1 MLVNKKVFFR
11 HGAILTKEMLNVV
24 YDYPRD
30 FLCLK
35 YDKYSDGIIS
45 GLDFKILH
53 EDNSLVLTKGIVK
66 YKNELYFLLEDV
78 NLTKFFSQQNLEISR
93 KSRYLQLKMEVKDNK
108 ENIQEKLLML
118 VVLDNAFDERNIPLC
133 RFRWNGSEIK
143 IPKIN
148 YSDETIFDDFIDNQS
163 YLNVIDTPY
172 AYLKEATYHSML
184 FKAIGEYLNNKKNK
198 TILDYII
205 LIQIQNN
212 IVLSMET
219 IKSYIL
225 LSGKEK
231 AVLDNC
237 NRKDLFKLFVDCI
250 INNQNETV
258 NKNYEIKKNESKEEI
273 EYGGML

>member
-108 ENIQEKLLML
+108 ENVQEKLLML

-148 YSDETIFDDFIDNQS
+148 YSDETIFYDFIDNQS

-225 LSGKEK
+225 FSGKEK
-231 AVLDNC
+231 AVVDNC

>member
-45 GLDFKILH
+45 GLNFKILH

-108 ENIQEKLLML
+108 ENVQEKLLML

-148 YSDETIFDDFIDNQS
+148 YSDETIFYDFIDNQS

-225 LSGKEK
+225 FSGKEK

-250 INNQNETV
+250 INNQKETV

>member
-108 ENIQEKLLML
+108 ENVQEKLLML

-148 YSDETIFDDFIDNQS
+148 YLDETIFDDFIDNQS

-225 LSGKEK
+225 FSGKEK
-231 AVLDNC
+231 AVVDNC

>member
-93 KSRYLQLKMEVKDNK
+93 KSRYLQLKMEIKDNK
-108 ENIQEKLLML
+108 ENVQEKLLML

-148 YSDETIFDDFIDNQS
+148 YLDETIFDDFIDNQS

-225 LSGKEK
+225 FSGKEK
-231 AVLDNC
+231 AVVDNC

>member
-108 ENIQEKLLML
+108 KMY
-118 VVLDNAFDERNIPLC
+118 R
-133 RFRWNGSEIK
+133 
-143 IPKIN
+143 
-148 YSDETIFDDFIDNQS
+148 
-163 YLNVIDTPY
+163 
-172 AYLKEATYHSML
+172 
-184 FKAIGEYLNNKKNK
+184 
-198 TILDYII
+198 
-205 LIQIQNN
+205 
-212 IVLSMET
+212 
-219 IKSYIL
+219 
-225 LSGKEK
+225 
-231 AVLDNC
+231 
-237 NRKDLFKLFVDCI
+237 
-250 INNQNETV
+250 
-258 NKNYEIKKNESKEEI
+258 KNY
-273 EYGGML
+273 

>member
-108 ENIQEKLLML
+108 ENVQEKLLML

-148 YSDETIFDDFIDNQS
+148 YSAETIFYDFIDNQS

-225 LSGKEK
+225 FSGKEK

-250 INNQNETV
+250 INNQKETV

>member
-45 GLDFKILH
+45 GLNFKILH

-108 ENIQEKLLML
+108 ENVQEKLLML

-148 YSDETIFDDFIDNQS
+148 YSDETIFYDFIDNQS

-225 LSGKEK
+225 FSGKEK

-250 INNQNETV
+250 INNRKETV

>member
-93 KSRYLQLKMEVKDNK
+93 KSRYLQLKMEIKDNK
-108 ENIQEKLLML
+108 ENVQEKLLML

-148 YSDETIFDDFIDNQS
+148 YLDETIFDDFIDNQS
-163 YLNVIDTPY
+163 YLNVVDTPY

-225 LSGKEK
+225 FSGKEK
-231 AVLDNC
+231 AVVDNC

>member
-108 ENIQEKLLML
+108 ENVQEKLLML

-148 YSDETIFDDFIDNQS
+148 YLDETIFDDFIDSQS

-198 TILDYII
+198 TILDYIT

-225 LSGKEK
+225 FSGKEK
-231 AVLDNC
+231 AVVDNC